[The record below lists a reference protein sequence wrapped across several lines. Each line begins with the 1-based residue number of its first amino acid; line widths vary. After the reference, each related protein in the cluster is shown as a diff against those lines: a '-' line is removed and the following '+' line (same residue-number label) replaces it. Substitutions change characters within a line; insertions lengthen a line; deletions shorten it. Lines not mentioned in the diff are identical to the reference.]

1 MNLPVVVT
9 GASGFLGRHL
19 TAALRK
25 KGLQVITVSRRDGF
39 DVCKPETLEQLPQ
52 FSALFHLAA
61 DTFVPDSYN
70 KTAQFF
76 STNINGTLNCLE
88 ICKKYTAKFLFAGSY
103 VYGQPQYL
111 PVNENHPV
119 SLWNPYATSKV
130 IGEQLC
136 QCYSK
141 EFQTITTSLRIFNIY
156 GAGQNPNMLIPKIIV
171 GLQNGKLE
179 LETSTPKRDF
189 VYVDDVVNA
198 FILAF
203 EKGNQG
209 YSVYNVG
216 YGKSYSVAEVVNAAQ
231 KIINNNTDVKYN
243 NTLRPTEVPDVVADF
258 SKIKAELGWHPQV
271 DLPQGLEKIIR
282 QL

>member
-9 GASGFLGRHL
+9 GASGFLGSHL
-19 TAALRK
+19 IAALRK
-25 KGLQVITVSRRDGF
+25 KGLNVIAVSRRDGF

-88 ICKKYTAKFLFAGSY
+88 LCKKNKAQFLFAGSY

-111 PVNENHPV
+111 PVDEKHPL
-119 SLWNPYATSKV
+119 SLWNPYATSKI

-136 QCYSK
+136 QSYSK
-141 EFQTITTSLRIFNIY
+141 EFGISSTSLRIFNIY
-156 GAGQNPNMLIPKIIV
+156 GKGQNPNMLIPKIIN
-171 GLQNGKLE
+171 GLQQGKLE

-189 VYVDDVVNA
+189 VFMDDVINA
-198 FILAF
+198 FMLAN
-203 EKGNQG
+203 EKKLQG
-209 YSVYNVG
+209 FNAFNVG
-216 YGKSYSVAEVVNAAQ
+216 FGKSYSVAEVVDVAKN
-231 KIINNNTDVKYN
+231 ILNSHIEVKYN
-243 NTLRPTEVPDVVADF
+243 NTLRPTEVPDVIASF
-258 SKIKAELGWHPQV
+258 SKIKTELGWEPKV
-271 DLPQGLEKIIR
+271 DLEEGIGRIV
-282 QL
+282 